1 LKFGKISPKKNADG
15 KLKKI
20 KVKLEQVY
28 DLLHPTNAIPGQ
40 PALDAC
46 TRAFLVSLLP
56 WISPELFDS
65 PPAHAPSI
73 MCQ

>member
-1 LKFGKISPKKNADG
+1 MLMEAKKDKSQIRIG
-15 KLKKI
+15 
-20 KVKLEQVY
+20 VWFTPPHKLER
-28 DLLHPTNAIPGQ
+28 TNTIPGQ